1 MELCPESDV
10 FSSSWL
16 RPRAAAAS
24 TPFLVLVPGREG
36 EEDEEE
42 VDSDLGAAL
51 A

>member
-16 RPRAAAAS
+16 RPRTAAS
-24 TPFLVLVPGREG
+24 TPLLALVPGREG

-42 VDSDLGAAL
+42 VENDLGAAL
-51 A
+51 V

>member
-16 RPRAAAAS
+16 RPRAAAS
-24 TPFLVLVPGREG
+24 TPLLTLAPGREG

-42 VDSDLGAAL
+42 VDSDLDAAL